1 MLPEF
6 PPNIRFLPDLTF
18 VRDIEAFDG
27 PILSEYRGSRGG
39 RYLEKWCARDAAAR
53 ITRTLLVRTE
63 QRPVAEYLAGRLSML
78 DLFMGPSDG
87 VGFIID
93 RVADDVQAVYLVALQ
108 GLPEKYLP
116 KPTAMHD
123 PSLRPEWESTPQ
135 DFLLGER
142 WNARLLAD
150 IERLYQ
156 DTAAFAVATDPDTDV
171 HVPPDV
177 FAYVFDGGWVH
188 THAFRRI
195 RGAVPDALRST
206 SAGVSAN
213 SPGVLSIDAPSGVAT
228 RLAKAIAALR
238 LAEKAY
244 DVVHSWSKLKPTKAD
259 HVPDDALADLRR
271 LGDMISVDMRKLLPS
286 LREGA
291 TPEKVELLIAG
302 KLVAAYYRKLWKLVE
317 PGSDA
322 EFISVNTSDLRSVA
336 PQLVF
341 EEDEED
347 DEDEWA

>member
-18 VRDIEAFDG
+18 VRDLEAFEG
-27 PILSEYRGSRGG
+27 PILSEYRASRGG
-39 RYLEKWCARDAAAR
+39 RYLEKWCARDTAAG

-63 QRPVAEYLAGRLSML
+63 QRPVAEYLAGRMSMI
-78 DLFMGPSDG
+78 DLLMGPSDG
-87 VGFIID
+87 VGFIVD
-93 RVADDVQAVYLVALQ
+93 RVADEMRAVYLVALSR
-108 GLPEKYLP
+108 LPQKYLP

-123 PSLRPEWESTPQ
+123 PSLRPEWESIPQ

-156 DTAAFAVATDPDTDV
+156 DAAAFALATDPKTDV
-171 HVPPDV
+171 AIPYDV

-188 THAFRRI
+188 THAFRRL

-213 SPGVLSIDAPSGVAT
+213 SPGVLSIDAPNRVAV
-228 RLAKAIAALR
+228 RLAQAISALR
-238 LAEKAY
+238 RSEKAY

-259 HVPDDALADLRR
+259 HVPDDALSDLRR
-271 LGDMISVDMRKLLPS
+271 LADFIGVDLGKLLPS
-286 LREGA
+286 MRVGSS
-291 TPEKVELLIAG
+291 PDKVELLIGG

-317 PGSDA
+317 PGSDV
-322 EFISVNTSDLRSVA
+322 EFISVDTSELRSVSP

-347 DEDEWA
+347 EWP